1 MLPAPMDFN
10 TGPPPETIQRYR
22 EVMRMVAR
30 SARAP
35 LLDGPAYFRRQ
46 GANITH
52 FKDQIHPNRKGHQ
65 LLGRGLAE
73 IVGRMPPGP
82 VKGAARR

>member
-73 IVGRMPPGP
+73 IVGRIPPGP
-82 VKGAARR
+82 VE